1 MQKERRWLNSV
12 VKEAAKTKIDMPWTR
27 GTTRA
32 AMIAKRNLQIKGSQ
46 ARA

>member
-12 VKEAAKTKIDMPWTR
+12 VKEAAKTKIDMPWKR
-27 GTTRA
+27 GPRRA
-32 AMIAKRNLQIKGSQ
+32 AFVAKREFQGKDNQ

>member
-12 VKEAAKTKIDMPWTR
+12 VKEAAKTKIDMPWAR
-27 GTTRA
+27 GARRA
-32 AMIAKRNLQIKGSQ
+32 ALIAKRDSETKTSQ